1 MIVNRGLGDHDHN
14 GDEDDH
20 DAGHDDDG
28 NCDDGL
34 SGDEDDAFDRVGCKW
49 EGEHNGQRMRM
60 CENLL

>member
-1 MIVNRGLGDHDHN
+1 MVDHN

-49 EGEHNGQRMRM
+49 EVEHNGQRMRM